1 MLDYINLPRLHN
13 EGVIFM
19 IILENDIVNIYI
31 YFYVAMVYQFI
42 YRKNWIP
49 SPNTKKLIHILF
61 LTYIHSR
68 FLSK

>member
-1 MLDYINLPRLHN
+1 MSKNMEPHPFAELENNKKKNLNMMLDYINLPRLHN

-42 YRKNWIP
+42 YRKN
-49 SPNTKKLIHILF
+49 
-61 LTYIHSR
+61 
-68 FLSK
+68 